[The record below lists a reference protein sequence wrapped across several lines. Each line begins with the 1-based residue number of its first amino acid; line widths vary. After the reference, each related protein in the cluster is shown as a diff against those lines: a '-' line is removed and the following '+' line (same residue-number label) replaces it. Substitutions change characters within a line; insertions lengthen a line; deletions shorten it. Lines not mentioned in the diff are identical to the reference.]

1 MSAYLYVDGL
11 TPSVSMEALIRL
23 FSQCGT
29 VLCIEILPPL
39 HQEVVGMAIVQM
51 ESTEEA
57 DRAIQVTNKITLNG
71 RVLTAYKDPIADAN
85 IQVRSPHD

>member
-1 MSAYLYVDGL
+1 MSAYLYIDGL

-39 HQEVVGMAIVQM
+39 HEEAVGMAIVQM
-51 ESTEEA
+51 ESIEEA
-57 DRAIQVTNKITLNG
+57 DRAIQVTNKIPLNG
-71 RVLTAYKDPIADAN
+71 RVLTVYKDPIVDTT
-85 IQVRSPHD
+85 IQARSPHD